1 MNYAIESMD
10 LTDFIQTDMKR
21 NIRQKIPGTEKV
33 LFRDHRTVNVVSFSS
48 DLQYG
53 QFWTLP
59 VEFFLLSSLQ
69 GPLKFHFV
77 KNAVHS
83 FFRKQQH
90 SLNMAS
96 CLTRFFHCPFLQGS
110 AAYLIWFCQFL
121 SASDHFSS
129 HHSSSLFITSSAR
142 RRYASAPAD
151 LVSYKVIGCP

>member
-1 MNYAIESMD
+1 MIVRGI
-10 LTDFIQTDMKR
+10 FIS
-21 NIRQKIPGTEKV
+21 
-33 LFRDHRTVNVVSFSS
+33 VSCAS

-59 VEFFLLSSLQ
+59 VAFFLLSSLQ

-110 AAYLIWFCQFL
+110 AAYLIWFCQFI
-121 SASDHFSS
+121 SASDRFSS
-129 HHSSSLFITSSAR
+129 HHSSPSKHLPRKLFIHLLSSTSLALQT
-142 RRYASAPAD
+142 YLLPGPAFFCF
-151 LVSYKVIGCP
+151 LHN